1 MPSQEGAR
9 GGDGGQLLEPCQPEF
24 LGLDGQ
30 PAALVVVEPG
40 LFAQLLLED
49 FEFRLKALEGILLV
63 AIERACQAQEEKLKM
78 IHPGRIGVGLQF
90 GQKFGCS
97 RTRTFVGCRIFVS
110 PKRKLEF
117 SDSTRTAFR
126 HCGTGLLLGYSI
138 PLCRGT
144 QRFDG
149 WPCLY

>member
-9 GGDGGQLLEPCQPEF
+9 GGNGGQLLEPCQPEF

-49 FEFRLKALEGILLV
+49 FDFLLKVLDGILLV
-63 AIERACQAQEEKLKM
+63 AIDLARQAKEEKLKM

-97 RTRTFVGCRIFVS
+97 RTQTFVGCRIFVS
-110 PKRKLEF
+110 PKRKREF
-117 SDSTRTAFR
+117 SDSTGSATSLS
-126 HCGTGLLLGYSI
+126 G
-138 PLCRGT
+138 
-144 QRFDG
+144 
-149 WPCLY
+149 